1 MLAAPVRVADTGVMT
16 NTAKKPTSG
25 GRPDRNDPAVAPAPA
40 TENPAAVKTP
50 TNPAGSPTFAQAFRG
65 FASSRDG
72 ILAIATLVAIAL
84 YLVLKFAVGLAGWAA
99 VWPLVAIVV
108 VGGIPLTID
117 VVKGAIEARGGAD
130 MLAAI
135 SIITA
140 VLMGE
145 WLVAAIIVLMLSGG
159 EALEEAASKRASA
172 TLDALARRS
181 PTVAHRLRGA
191 TIADGTDDIH
201 ADEVQVGDLLMVLP
215 HELCP
220 VDGEVVDGHG
230 SMDESYLTGEPYVV
244 RKSVGS
250 SVISGAVN
258 GESALTVRADK
269 LAGDSR
275 YAKIVGVLR
284 EAEENRPPMRRMA
297 DRLGGW
303 YTLVAVALG
312 VLGWLISGDPSRFL
326 AVVVIA
332 TPCPLL
338 IGVPV
343 SIIGAISLA
352 AKRGII
358 VKNPAMLEDVGRVKT
373 VMFDKTGTLTY
384 GRPVVTELA
393 VAPGIDADEL
403 LAKAAAVETYS
414 KHPLATAIVQAADDR
429 GLALPPVDSVS
440 ERPGQGLVGVVGGQ
454 ELRLTNRKGLADI
467 DPGAMDLLPPREFG
481 MESVLLLDDAYAATI
496 TFRDEPRGSASEFV
510 AHLPRKHGVTHMMII
525 SGDREEEVRR
535 LAAKVGIEEVHG
547 GVSPEGKLAIVRER
561 TKEGPTLFLGD
572 GINDAPAM
580 TAASAGIAFGAT
592 SDVTAEA
599 ADAVVLDS
607 SLERLDDLLH
617 IGSRMRRI
625 ALQSVLGGM
634 GLSILGM
641 ILAVFGLLTPLMG
654 AIAQEIIDVV
664 AIANAARVAMVRGE
678 LSDFDD

>member
-1 MLAAPVRVADTGVMT
+1 MGTALDTTKAPVGE
-16 NTAKKPTSG
+16 PT
-25 GRPDRNDPAVAPAPA
+25 
-40 TENPAAVKTP
+40 
-50 TNPAGSPTFAQAFRG
+50 GSPTAAQALRG

-72 ILAIATLVAIAL
+72 VLAIATLVAIAL
-84 YLVLKFAVGLAGWAA
+84 HLILKFGFGLDSWAA
-99 VWPLVAIVV
+99 DWPLVAIVV
-108 VGGIPLTID
+108 VGGVPLTID
-117 VVKGAIEARGGAD
+117 VVKGAIKARGGAD

-140 VLMGE
+140 VIMGE

-159 EALEEAASKRASA
+159 EALEAAASKRASA

-181 PTVAHRLRGA
+181 PSVAHRLRGDS
-191 TIADGTDDIH
+191 IADGVDDIH
-201 ADEVQVGDLLMVLP
+201 ADEVNVGDLLMVLP

-230 SMDESYLTGEPYVV
+230 AMDESYLTGEPYVV
-244 RKSVGS
+244 PKRKGS
-250 SVISGAVN
+250 AVISGAVN
-258 GESALTVRADK
+258 GESAMTVRADK
-269 LAGDSR
+269 RAVDSR

-284 EAEENRPPMRRMA
+284 EAEDNRPPMRRMA

-303 YTLVAVALG
+303 YTVIAVALG
-312 VLGWLISGDPSRFL
+312 IVGWLISGDPSRFL

-343 SIIGAISLA
+343 AIIGAISLS

-384 GRPVVTELA
+384 GRPVVTDISA
-393 VAPGIDADEL
+393 APGIDADEL
-403 LAKAAAVETYS
+403 LAKAAAVEVYS
-414 KHPLATAIVQAADDR
+414 KHPLATAIVEAAKDR
-429 GLALPPVDSVS
+429 GLELPPVDSVS
-440 ERPGQGLVGVVGGQ
+440 ERPGQGLVGVVDGV
-454 ELRLTNRKGLADI
+454 ELRLTNRKGLAEI
-467 DPGAMDLLPPREFG
+467 DPDSVPLLPPREVG
-481 MESVLLLDDAYAATI
+481 MESVLLLDDAYAATVA
-496 TFRDEPRGSASEFV
+496 FRDEPRGSASEFV
-510 AHLPRKHGVTHMMII
+510 AHLPKKHGVTEMMII

-535 LAAKVGIEEVHG
+535 LADKVGIEEVHG
-547 GVSPEGKLAIVRER
+547 GVSPEGKLEIVRR
-561 TKEGPTLFLGD
+561 KTAEGPTLFLGD

-607 SLERLDDLLH
+607 SLERLDDLMH
-617 IGSRMRRI
+617 IGARMRRI

-654 AIAQEIIDVV
+654 AIAQEVIDIL
-664 AIANAARVAMVRGE
+664 AILNAARVAMVRGE
-678 LSDFDD
+678 LSDFDDAGE